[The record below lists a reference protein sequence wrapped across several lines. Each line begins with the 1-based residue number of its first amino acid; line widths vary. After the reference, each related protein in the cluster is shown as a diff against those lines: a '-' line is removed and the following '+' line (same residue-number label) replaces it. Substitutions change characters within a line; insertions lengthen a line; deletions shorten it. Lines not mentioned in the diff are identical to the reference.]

1 MNKTKSLLKE
11 NFNMKDLGPISW
23 FLGIQFKQ
31 NHNQIEMTQSHYLK
45 GVLKKYGMDQCKP
58 RSTPCETKPSVV
70 SKDGQNDVSDGL
82 RRYHEIVGSLVYAMT
97 CTRPDLS
104 WIVTKLSQHL
114 ANPDNSDWIM
124 LKHALQYVKGTIDF
138 KLTFRKSDNGLKL
151 LAYSDADWGTSDD
164 CKSTTGYYFSLDDK
178 GPSISW
184 KSRKQPAVALSSC
197 EAKYMALTVATQEA
211 MFLIMLLQ
219 DFGLEPNKPVKIFG
233 DNRGS
238 IALVK
243 NPISHNRSKHID
255 IKFHF
260 MRCLYKRSYRYHIC
274 SN

>member
-1 MNKTKSLLKE
+1 MQVAAEYDLMGHQLDVKTAYLNAKIDCEIYIQQPTGYEIFGKNNEILVWRLNKSLYGLKQSGRNWNSLLNKLFEENGFKQSPVDACLYFKKNDFNIIFIIIWVDDIIVSSKSLESMNKTKSLLKE

-70 SKDGQNDVSDGL
+70 SKDGQNDVSDDL
-82 RRYHEIVGSLVYAMT
+82 RRYREIVRSLVYAMT

-124 LKHALQYVKGTIDF
+124 SF
-138 KLTFRKSDNGLKL
+138 N
-151 LAYSDADWGTSDD
+151 
-164 CKSTTGYYFSLDDK
+164 
-178 GPSISW
+178 
-184 KSRKQPAVALSSC
+184 
-197 EAKYMALTVATQEA
+197 M
-211 MFLIMLLQ
+211 
-219 DFGLEPNKPVKIFG
+219 
-233 DNRGS
+233 
-238 IALVK
+238 
-243 NPISHNRSKHID
+243 
-255 IKFHF
+255 
-260 MRCLYKRSYRYHIC
+260 
-274 SN
+274 